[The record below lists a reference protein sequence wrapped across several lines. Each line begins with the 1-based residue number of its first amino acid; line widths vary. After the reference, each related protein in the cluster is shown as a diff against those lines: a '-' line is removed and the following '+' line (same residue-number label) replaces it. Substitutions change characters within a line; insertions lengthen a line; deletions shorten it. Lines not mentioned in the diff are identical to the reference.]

1 MVTKGHEVRLYQ
13 SAVVVHKTNHSLSK
27 AQAETQFIRK
37 ASSWDSF
44 TLAHNSHLYRL
55 KRKKNDPNPGDLW
68 LAICTRG
75 IELYEVSA
83 NSTMYRYSKSVKYRS
98 R

>member
-1 MVTKGHEVRLYQ
+1 MVTKGHEERLYQ
-13 SAVVVHKTNHSLSK
+13 NAIIVHKANRALSK
-27 AQAETQFIRK
+27 AQAETQFIRE

-55 KRKKNDPNPGDLW
+55 KRKKHDPNPGDLW

-75 IELYEVSA
+75 IELYEVSTW
-83 NSTMYRYSKSVKYRS
+83 SYYLIHSPSG
-98 R
+98 